1 MHTSHS
7 LLKFR
12 PGLFLLLL
20 MTIFLSPSSA
30 HSAGA
35 LSFSRLITQAVNE
48 DKIYLLE
55 TIRQKATINSEK
67 TVIEA
72 LLTKDGPK
80 AAELF
85 KKQLT
90 LYPDP
95 AMDAISKARLTD
107 YKTALAAEPPLPK
120 LSKPLPARTL
130 APPAHT
136 AQAAGPAVQM
146 TPLQSALESLKKNA
160 SSDAGQSRKGFTLQF
175 GSFGSRTNAEALA
188 ARIAPYSPV
197 VIVPENQ
204 MHKVRLNSSFGS
216 EKEAKQAGK
225 AIPFG
230 SIVLPASR

>member
-146 TPLQSALESLKKNA
+146 TPLQSALESLKKMPHPMPGNQEKDSRCSSAA
-160 SSDAGQSRKGFTLQF
+160 S
-175 GSFGSRTNAEALA
+175 
-188 ARIAPYSPV
+188 
-197 VIVPENQ
+197 VPEPMQ
-204 MHKVRLNSSFGS
+204 KLLRQELRPTALSSLFLRTRCTRY
-216 EKEAKQAGK
+216 A
-225 AIPFG
+225 
-230 SIVLPASR
+230 